1 MAMASC
7 SLHENPF
14 LTWTS
19 GGNPAL
25 TSFVFF
31 ALLSGS
37 QLEYLFHR
45 FRFFGKNAC
54 AMKIQMIPDLVRI
67 VITTGMAG
75 EERTSMRTKES
86 ASTALKNWRS
96 T

>member
-19 GGNPAL
+19 GGIPVWLA
-25 TSFVFF
+25 SFVFF
-31 ALLSGS
+31 DLLSGS
-37 QLEYLFHR
+37 QPEYFFHR

-54 AMKIQMIPDLVRI
+54 AHEDLDVIPDLVSI
-67 VITTGMAG
+67 VMATGGG
-75 EERTSMRTKES
+75 ERARTSMRTKES
-86 ASTALKNWRS
+86 ASTALKN
-96 T
+96 